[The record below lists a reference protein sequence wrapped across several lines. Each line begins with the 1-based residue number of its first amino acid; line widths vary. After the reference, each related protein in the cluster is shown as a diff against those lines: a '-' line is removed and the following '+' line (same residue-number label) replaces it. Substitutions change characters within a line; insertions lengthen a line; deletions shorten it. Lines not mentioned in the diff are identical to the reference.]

1 LENAHVVISTEGRNL
16 INSLPRKIDIHEVV
30 LRDGIQ
36 NEKKLV
42 TTDEK
47 IQLINNLIECGI
59 RRIEVSS
66 FVNPRLVQQMADAE
80 KLWGMISRKKGVVY
94 AALILSKKGL
104 ERAIQC
110 RVPHVG
116 IYVSASETHSRKNS
130 NMAVADALKEARRLI
145 DTAHN
150 AGMEVRAGVMNA
162 FGCAYEGKVPEG
174 KVIKLVRD
182 FMKRDPDELCLAD
195 TSGMAN
201 PRQMK
206 NLVNRVQDI
215 AGGIPISLHLH
226 NTRGLGLANVWAALN
241 EGVSIFDTSLG
252 GLGGCPFIPG
262 ARGNISTEDTVNML
276 HESGI
281 KTGINR
287 DKIIEASLRFEQYM
301 GQTFPAVVSHLS
313 PCPCSS

>member
-1 LENAHVVISTEGRNL
+1 
-16 INSLPRKIDIHEVV
+16 
-30 LRDGIQ
+30 
-36 NEKKLV
+36 
-42 TTDEK
+42 
-47 IQLINNLIECGI
+47 
-59 RRIEVSS
+59 
-66 FVNPRLVQQMADAE
+66 MADAE
-80 KLWGMISRKKGVVY
+80 KLWDMITRKKGVLY

-110 RVPHVG
+110 KVPHVE
-116 IYVSASETHSRKNS
+116 IYVSVSETHSRKNS

-182 FMKRDPDELCLAD
+182 FVKRDPDELCLAD

-201 PRQMK
+201 PRQVK

-226 NTRGLGLANVWAALN
+226 NTRGLGLTNVWAALS
-241 EGVSIFDTSLG
+241 EGISIFDTSLG

-276 HESGI
+276 NGAGV
-281 KTGINR
+281 KTGINC
-287 DKIIEASLRFEQYM
+287 DKLIKTSLRFEHYM
-301 GQTFPAVVSHLS
+301 GQTFPATISHLRPS
-313 PCPCSS
+313 PISL